1 MKLSKNNLATLGGC
15 LLLATLALV
24 SVAQSQS
31 HAWLM
36 SSAVASMDS
45 RSAYATDIENQLR
58 QRGVDARVQLAGDAR
73 DVLQVEWTSARHSD
87 IYSFVNS
94 SVAENARQ
102 MGFGSIEILDGLQR
116 WDYDLTRESMVWST
130 VQ

>member
-1 MKLSKNNLATLGGC
+1 MKLSIPNLTTLGGC

-36 SSAVASMDS
+36 SSAVDSMDT
-45 RSAYATDIENQLR
+45 RSAYATDIETQLR
-58 QRGVDARVQLAGDAR
+58 GQGVDARVQLSGDAR
-73 DVLQVEWTSARHSD
+73 DVLQVEWTSVRQSA

-94 SVAENARQ
+94 NIAENAKK
-102 MGFGSIEILDGLQR
+102 MGFSSIEIIDGLQR
-116 WDYDLTRESMVWST
+116 WDYNLSRESMVWST
-130 VQ
+130 TE

>member
-1 MKLSKNNLATLGGC
+1 MKLSTPNLATLGGC
-15 LLLATLALV
+15 FLLATLALV

-31 HAWLM
+31 RSWLM

-58 QRGVDARVQLAGDAR
+58 GRGIDARVQLAGDSR
-73 DVLQVEWTSARHSD
+73 DVLQVEWTNVRQSD

-94 SVAENARQ
+94 NIADNAKE
-102 MGFGSIEILDGLQR
+102 MGFLSIEIIDGLQR
-116 WDYDLTRESMVWST
+116 WDYDLARESMVWT
-130 VQ
+130 PAQ

>member
-1 MKLSKNNLATLGGC
+1 MKLSISNLATLGGC

-24 SVAQSQS
+24 SAAQSQG

-45 RSAYATDIENQLR
+45 RSAYATDIESQLR
-58 QRGVDARVQLAGDAR
+58 RRGVDAHVQLAGDAR
-73 DVLQVEWTSARHSD
+73 DVLQVEWTSVGHSD

-94 SVAENARQ
+94 NVSDNAKQ
-102 MGFGSIEILDGLQR
+102 MGFTSIEFIDGQRR
-116 WDYDLTRESMVWST
+116 WDYDLARESMVWT
-130 VQ
+130 AAQ

>member
-1 MKLSKNNLATLGGC
+1 
-15 LLLATLALV
+15 
-24 SVAQSQS
+24 
-31 HAWLM
+31 M

-45 RSAYATDIENQLR
+45 RSAYATDIESQLR

-94 SVAENARQ
+94 SVADKARQ

>member
-1 MKLSKNNLATLGGC
+1 MKLSIPNLTTLGGC

-36 SSAVASMDS
+36 SSAVDSMDT
-45 RSAYATDIENQLR
+45 RSAYATDIETQLR
-58 QRGVDARVQLAGDAR
+58 KQGVDARVQLGGDAR
-73 DVLQVEWTSARHSD
+73 DVLQVEWTSVRQSA

-94 SVAENARQ
+94 TVAENAKK
-102 MGFGSIEILDGLQR
+102 MGFSSIEVIDGLQR
-116 WDYDLTRESMVWST
+116 WDYSLSRESMVWST
-130 VQ
+130 TE